1 MNKKILYYYNV
12 FNVDLF
18 WQVFFSYGTLQN
30 SLDLVMSKQCSNI
43 KQNNSMSSIS
53 QKLFHLSTSEK
64 KMLHENIAKH
74 LYSVLLKICIS
85 RKIKSTIITYST
97 CLMPNAE
104 KDILMMDFMSVFY
117 FLFFKKK
124 AFWSVFL
131 KVKKIVS
138 VK

>member
-1 MNKKILYYYNV
+1 
-12 FNVDLF
+12 
-18 WQVFFSYGTLQN
+18 
-30 SLDLVMSKQCSNI
+30 
-43 KQNNSMSSIS
+43 
-53 QKLFHLSTSEK
+53 
-64 KMLHENIAKH
+64 
-74 LYSVLLKICIS
+74 
-85 RKIKSTIITYST
+85 
-97 CLMPNAE
+97 MPNAE